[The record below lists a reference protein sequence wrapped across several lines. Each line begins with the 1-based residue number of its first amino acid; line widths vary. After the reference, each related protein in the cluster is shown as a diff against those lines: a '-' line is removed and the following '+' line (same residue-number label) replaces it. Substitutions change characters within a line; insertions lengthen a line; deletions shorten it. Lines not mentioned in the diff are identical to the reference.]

1 MEHIINI
8 ENTDVL
14 LVSDNDKVKVCTDN
28 HSLGVA
34 AEYKYIKMIYPEA
47 KIIKQRFIRRLNID
61 ILSIKFPTGEIKF
74 IEFDI
79 SEMMNDLDRK
89 ASI

>member
-14 LVSDNDKVKVCTDN
+14 LISDNDKVRICTDN

-34 AEYKYIKMIYPEA
+34 AEYKYIKMMYPQA
-47 KIIKQRFIRRLNID
+47 KIIKQRFIRRLKTD
-61 ILSIKFPTGEIKF
+61 ILFLRLINNEIKP
-74 IEFDI
+74 IAFDI